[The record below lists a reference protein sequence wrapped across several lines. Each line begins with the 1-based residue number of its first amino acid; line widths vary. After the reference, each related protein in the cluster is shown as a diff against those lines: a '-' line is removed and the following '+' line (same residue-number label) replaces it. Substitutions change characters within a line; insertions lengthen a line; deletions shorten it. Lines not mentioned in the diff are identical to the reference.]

1 MKKIKSILVPLDGS
15 QNSFRAL
22 DFAITLAKPIKASIT
37 GLHCIDLQLVL
48 EYAVIDP
55 VSIRMEKKAHRF
67 LKTAKGHC
75 IKNRVTFK
83 QKILHGKTSEQI
95 LQFSK
100 KGKFD
105 LIVMGSRGEGMVQKM
120 LLGSVSHEITHRS
133 KIPVVIVR

>member
-1 MKKIKSILVPLDGS
+1 MKKVKSILVPLDGS
-15 QNSFRAL
+15 RNSFRAL
-22 DFAITLAKPIKASIT
+22 DFAITLAKPINASIT
-37 GLHCIDLQLVL
+37 GFHCIDLQLVL

-55 VSIRMEKKAHRF
+55 VSIRLEKKAHRF
-67 LKTAKGHC
+67 LKTAKMHC
-75 IKNRVTFK
+75 TKNRVAFK
-83 QKILHGKTSEQI
+83 QKILRGKTSEQI

-105 LIVMGSRGEGMVQKM
+105 LIVMGSKGEGMVQEM

>member
-15 QNSFRAL
+15 KNSFRAL
-22 DFAITLAKPIKASIT
+22 DFAISLAKPINASIT
-37 GLHCIDLQLVL
+37 GFHCIDLQLVL

-55 VSIRMEKKAHRF
+55 VSIRLEKRVHRF
-67 LKTAKGHC
+67 LKTAKERC
-75 IKNRVTFK
+75 TRNRVQFQ
-83 QKILHGKTSEQI
+83 QKILRGKTSEQI

-105 LIVMGSRGEGMVQKM
+105 LIVMGSKGEGRVHEM

>member
-1 MKKIKSILVPLDGS
+1 MKKVKSILVPLDGS
-15 QNSFRAL
+15 KNSFRAL

-37 GLHCIDLQLVL
+37 GFHCIDLQLVL

-55 VSIRMEKKAHRF
+55 VSIRLEKKAQRF
-67 LKTAKGHC
+67 LKTAKKRC
-75 IKNRVTFK
+75 TKNRVQFQ
-83 QKILHGKTSEQI
+83 QKILRGKTSEQI

-105 LIVMGSRGEGMVQKM
+105 LIVMGSKGQGMIQEM

-133 KIPVVIVR
+133 KIPIVIVR